1 MVHSTNFK
9 LIRRDTDE
17 TVEEDE
23 AGHKHGETRNNRSH
37 RGHFNLRGATLL
49 DNGVKLVGGQGQN
62 AVISASFDEVVHQQ
76 KGATTA
82 VSSTQPIVA
91 APTAA
96 GELFVSNFF
105 PFLDL
110 WLKYA
115 EIRNG

>member
-1 MVHSTNFK
+1 MEDFGSTGHED
-9 LIRRDTDE
+9 REGDE

-96 GELFVSNFF
+96 SAPVAVPETTAAPTEHTPTMVES
-105 PFLDL
+105 
-110 WLKYA
+110 
-115 EIRNG
+115 